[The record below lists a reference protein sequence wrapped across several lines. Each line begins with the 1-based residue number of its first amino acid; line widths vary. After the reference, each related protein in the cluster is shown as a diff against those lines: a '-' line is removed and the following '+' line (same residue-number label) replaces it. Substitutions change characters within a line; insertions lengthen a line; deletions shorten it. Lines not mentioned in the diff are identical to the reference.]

1 MLAEGTTPPDWVTRP
16 EVAKVL
22 MDAMATAAT

>member
-1 MLAEGTTPPDWVTRP
+1 MLGRGEMPPETFTRP

-22 MDAMATAAT
+22 MDAYAKEE

>member
-1 MLAEGTTPPDWVTRP
+1 LSNGIAPPEEFSRP

-22 MDAMATAAT
+22 MDYYQIEGT